1 MLQFCFVIVD
11 EENRGVGYCLWRR
24 FGKTH
29 TLYLSPLSSRLG
41 GILDEWTSSDVVKIA
56 HLEKN
61 AVGED
66 KSEEARRMRMERSSQ
81 KRNPLIVDQI

>member
-41 GILDEWTSSDVVKIA
+41 GILDEWTSSDLVKIA

-61 AVGED
+61 AVGEE
-66 KSEEARRMRMERSSQ
+66 KICPKRLGECEWNGAR
-81 KRNPLIVDQI
+81 KRGTR